1 MNEKAEFFATL
12 KQIEEMANE
21 LGAQLGAHA
30 KTRAQ
35 HIAILARSLRA
46 KLEQVPQT
54 KPES

>member
-1 MNEKAEFFATL
+1 MLADCV
-12 KQIEEMANE
+12 QD
-21 LGAQLGAHA
+21 AHA